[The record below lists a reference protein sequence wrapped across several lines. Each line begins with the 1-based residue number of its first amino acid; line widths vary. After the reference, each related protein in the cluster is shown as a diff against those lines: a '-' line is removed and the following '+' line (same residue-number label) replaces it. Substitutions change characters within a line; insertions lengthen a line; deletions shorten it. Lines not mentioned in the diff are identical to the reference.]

1 MGAWGVSIFADDL
14 AVDIKDEYLALLVK
28 YTDEEAEQKIL
39 EEYEETLKGTEDE
52 PVLWFALALI
62 EWRKGRLTERV
73 KIKALEWI
81 ERGGDLERWEVPG
94 NEGNV
99 RKRKK
104 ELDKLKVKL
113 QEPMPERKKVKKP
126 TVVHS
131 PWEVGDLL
139 AYRLSYEG
147 IEHKELIGQYVLL
160 RVLKNLKHQVSRYLD
175 DYNETTLIGVYN
187 WWGSELPERDIT
199 NQLKYLIIEDRMDIL
214 FGHRIERFMNLCYSK
229 SELKEHEICI
239 LDEKMGYKREMPAIS
254 ETEFNKYGWY
264 GFDAMEIW
272 VTNALMRR

>member
-73 KIKALEWI
+73 KTKALEWI

-175 DYNETTLIGVYN
+175 DYNETVLLGLYN
-187 WWGSELPERDIT
+187 WYGKEIPDKSMVEK
-199 NQLKYLIIEDRMDIL
+199 LKFSIIHEYSNIIYDDR
-214 FGHRIERFMNLCYSK
+214 RETCMNLCFQINEMK
-229 SELKEHEICI
+229 RHEIYV
-239 LDEKMGYKREMPAIS
+239 LDNDPSYAINIP
-254 ETEFNKYGWY
+254 EF
-264 GFDAMEIW
+264 FDTKLTSFNWFSFDNMEFRISS
-272 VTNALMRR
+272 ALLG